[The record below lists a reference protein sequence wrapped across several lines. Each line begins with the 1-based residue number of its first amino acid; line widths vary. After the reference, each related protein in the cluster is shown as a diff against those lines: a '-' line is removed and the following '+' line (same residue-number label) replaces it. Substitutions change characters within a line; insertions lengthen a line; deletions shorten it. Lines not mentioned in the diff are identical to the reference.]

1 MPLKITTNDGGDE
14 YYYSSFYAPYD
25 VLLPADAGGK
35 TYNAYVCKKWH
46 NKGVNPVLV
55 PEFSTYAEGKFVPAG
70 TPVIIRTN
78 DDSEV
83 MTLTLP
89 GNPPSSS
96 LDDNIFSGTYLEQ
109 LLALDAAHDVYTLG
123 LPMKSS
129 VEKAGD
135 YNTSGNISA
144 PLPEFAD
151 NGVGFYINATPNKET
166 NAMKA
171 NWTRNNRYVL
181 HNKIYYRAGATPG
194 APALQQRAPEF
205 VPVIFDDEE
214 EQKEMNP
221 NGTMEMVGDG
231 CIYDLMG
238 RKVATREQVEDGS
251 WWNQATP
258 GVYILNGRK
267 VIKK

>member
-1 MPLKITTNDGGDE
+1 
-14 YYYSSFYAPYD
+14 
-25 VLLPADAGGK
+25 
-35 TYNAYVCKKWH
+35 
-46 NKGVNPVLV
+46 
-55 PEFSTYAEGKFVPAG
+55 
-70 TPVIIRTN
+70 
-78 DDSEV
+78 
-83 MTLTLP
+83 
-89 GNPPSSS
+89 
-96 LDDNIFSGTYLEQ
+96 
-109 LLALDAAHDVYTLG
+109 
-123 LPMKSS
+123 
-129 VEKAGD
+129 
-135 YNTSGNISA
+135 
-144 PLPEFAD
+144 
-151 NGVGFYINATPNKET
+151 
-166 NAMKA
+166 MKA

-181 HNKIYYRAGATPG
+181 HNRIYYKADGGGVSTPAMSRG
-194 APALQQRAPEF
+194 IEF